1 VIRRVL
7 LLDQPQETRFF
18 VFLGVFGLVLAALY
32 WFLTYEVAGTI
43 LLFGFGAGAGLLG
56 IGLYRSRPR
65 AVAVGVARGAGD
77 ASSPAS
83 QVASGDSGDLAGGG
97 AGGVDT
103 PFETP
108 LGRLPGETLAPL
120 SLGLGVALAITAVVF
135 GPWLL
140 VAGLVP
146 IAWGAWT
153 WYTAARDELRAT
165 VTHEPRTVAALA
177 KPADGEPRRGPAAP
191 RDAADSTGDLA

>member
-1 VIRRVL
+1 MA
-7 LLDQPQETRFF
+7 E
-18 VFLGVFGLVLAALY
+18 
-32 WFLTYEVAGTI
+32 
-43 LLFGFGAGAGLLG
+43 
-56 IGLYRSRPR
+56 
-65 AVAVGVARGAGD
+65 GVAREAADGSS
-77 ASSPAS
+77 ASR
-83 QVASGDSGDLAGGG
+83 QVIDGEAGDLAGAG

-120 SLGLGVALAITAVVF
+120 ALGLGVALAITDVVF

-146 IAWGAWT
+146 MAWGGWT

-165 VTHEPRTVAALA
+165 ASHEAADPVAA
-177 KPADGEPRRGPAAP
+177 PVTGRRGASSTP
-191 RDAADSTGDLA
+191 RDAADSTSDVA

>member
-7 LLDQPQETRFF
+7 LLDHPQETRFF
-18 VFLGVFGLVLAALY
+18 AFLGVFGLVLAAIY

-43 LLFGFGAGAGLLG
+43 LLFGFGAGAGLLA
-56 IGLYRSRPR
+56 IGLYRSRPG
-65 AVAVGVARGAGD
+65 AVAVGVARGVAD
-77 ASSPAS
+77 PPTVAS
-83 QVASGDSGDLAGGG
+83 QVAGGDAGDVPGGG
-97 AGGVDT
+97 TGGVDT

-120 SLGLGVALAITAVVF
+120 SLGLGVALSITAVVF

-165 VTHEPRTVAALA
+165 VTHEPPVAGSLA
-177 KPADGEPRRGPAAP
+177 DPAGDRSRAAP
-191 RDAADSTGDLA
+191 RDVADSTGDLA

>member
-1 VIRRVL
+1 MIHRVL
-7 LLDQPQETRFF
+7 LLDHPQETRFF
-18 VFLGVFGLVLAALY
+18 AFMGVFGLVLAAIY
-32 WFLTYEVAGTI
+32 WFLTYEAAGTI

-56 IGLYRSRPR
+56 IALYRSRPR
-65 AVAVGVARGAGD
+65 AVAEAVAGD
-77 ASSPAS
+77 ARRDHTSAGS
-83 QVASGDSGDLAGGG
+83 QLAAGDAGDVAGGG

-146 IAWGAWT
+146 MAWGAWT

-165 VTHEPRTVAALA
+165 VATDAVPAPR
-177 KPADGEPRRGPAAP
+177 PAAAS
-191 RDAADSTGDLA
+191 REAADSTSEVA